1 MTKSPSII
9 QSRVA
14 RRIFVLFVICALLPV
29 SLLALLSLHRVST
42 WLQDESRQRLRQVGK
57 NAGMT
62 VMEGLTFL
70 QDELESMTATPRDES
85 GKIPLPA
92 SGRDRDN
99 RFRAVTVMKMDAGS
113 GMITGIPRRLS
124 PSELSHL
131 AAGHPLIIAPADLA
145 VGAPIYMVTSVNR
158 NLPQGS
164 LLVGEIDTGYLWT
177 LVGYTLPSAVDIC
190 ILGPT
195 GKTLFA
201 TGTIPPALVP
211 HVVTRLKGA
220 STGQFQWNGKDE
232 EFLVNYWSLFL
243 KPAFHSDT
251 WTVLAVQSRR
261 DSLGPARSFRNTFL
275 LVVLL
280 SIFVVIFVSSF
291 LIRRNLVPLAILRDG
306 AGRLSKGD
314 FDSRVEIASGDEF
327 EDLAVSFNDMS
338 EKLGK
343 QFARVSEMAS
353 FVQGILEAHDRE
365 KIIEMIMSSFRHSV
379 HCEWLGLALM
389 DSGNPLQARAFYN
402 KASPGEPSRTEQFDS
417 LLSGGE
423 FETIRAT
430 AVSLYARGIDRFSTL
445 LAPMADEGGD
455 EFFLFPISI
464 KDRFLGLLILGYRT
478 APEQVREE
486 LVRASQIADE
496 IAIALDNVRLIDE
509 LNSLNWGT
517 IETLAKAVDAK
528 SPWTAGH
535 SERVTM
541 LALEIGK
548 EMEISE
554 RELDMLHW
562 GGLFHD
568 MGKIGVPEDILDK
581 PGKLTDEEFAIIK
594 KHPRKGAEIL
604 APIRT
609 YHEAIPIVAQHH
621 ERFDGQGYP
630 LGLSGEEIS
639 LGARIL
645 AVADVFDALY
655 SDRPYRQGWEIGKLM
670 AYMEE
675 NAGRHFDPKVVRAFM
690 GIELDSYFKSHA
702 DTDLTFI
709 G

>member
-1 MTKSPSII
+1 MIKGPSII
-9 QSRVA
+9 HSRVA

-70 QDELESMTATPRDES
+70 QDELESMTATSGDGS

-92 SGRDRDN
+92 SYRDRDN
-99 RFRAVTVMKMDAGS
+99 RFHAITVMEYDSGS
-113 GMITGIPRRLS
+113 GMISGIHHRLS

-145 VGAPIYMVTSVNR
+145 ANAPIYMVTSVNR

-164 LLVGEIDTGYLWT
+164 LLVGEIDPGYLWT
-177 LVGYTLPSAVDIC
+177 LVGYTVPSAVDIC

-195 GKTLFA
+195 GKELFA
-201 TGTIPPALVP
+201 TRTIPPPLVP
-211 HVVTRLKGA
+211 VVITNLKGA

-232 EFLVNYWSLFL
+232 EFLVNYLSLFL
-243 KPAFHSDT
+243 KPAFHTDA
-251 WTVLAVQSRR
+251 WTVVAVQSRR
-261 DSLGPARSFRNTFL
+261 DSLGPARSFSYTFL

-280 SIFVVIFVSSF
+280 SIFVVIFVSSV
-291 LIRRNLVPLAILRDG
+291 LIRRNLVPLAILREG
-306 AGRLSKGD
+306 AGRLSRGD

-338 EKLGK
+338 QQLGK
-343 QFARVSEMAS
+343 QFTRLSEMGRL
-353 FVQGILEAHDRE
+353 VQGILEAHDRE
-365 KIIEMIMSSFRHSV
+365 NIVDLVMSSFRRSV
-379 HCEWLGLALM
+379 HCEWLGISLT
-389 DSGNPLQARAFYN
+389 DSDNPLQIITFYN
-402 KASPGEPSRTEQFDS
+402 IAFTGISARTEQFKT
-417 LLSGGE
+417 LLSRGE
-423 FETIRAT
+423 FEAIRAT
-430 AVSLYARGIDRFSTL
+430 VVSLHVRGSDRFTSL
-445 LAPMADEGGD
+445 LAPMAVEGGG

-478 APEQVREE
+478 APEQIREE

-496 IAIALDNVRLIDE
+496 IANALDNVRLIEE

-517 IETLAKAVDAK
+517 IKTLANAVDAK

-548 EMEISE
+548 EMGIAEHE
-554 RELDMLHW
+554 MDLLHW

-568 MGKIGVPEDILDK
+568 MGKIGVPEEILDK
-581 PGKLTDEEFAIIK
+581 PGKLTEEEFALIK
-594 KHPRKGAEIL
+594 KHPGKGAEIL
-604 APIRT
+604 APIRA
-609 YHEAIPIVAQHH
+609 YHGAIPVVAQHH

-630 LGLSGEEIS
+630 LGLSGEGIS

-645 AVADVFDALY
+645 SVADVFDALY
-655 SDRPYRQGWEIGKLM
+655 SDRPYRQGWEIGKVI

-675 NAGRHFDPKVVRAFM
+675 NAGRNFDPEVVKAFLR
-690 GIELDSYFKSHA
+690 IDLTTYFESHA
-702 DTDLTFI
+702 DSDLSI
-709 G
+709 CD